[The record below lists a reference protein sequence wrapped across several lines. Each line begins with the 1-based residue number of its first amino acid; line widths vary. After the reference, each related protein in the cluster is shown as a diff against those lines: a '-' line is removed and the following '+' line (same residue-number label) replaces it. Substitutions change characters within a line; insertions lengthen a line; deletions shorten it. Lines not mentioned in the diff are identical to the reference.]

1 MEAKL
6 KTNSAKW
13 LYDGLCADP
22 DVFGILRVLDGP
34 STRKMKKFPKETFE
48 DLLGGNDLSITGSD
62 VNVRYKTDSGELKLS
77 GTYGRGY

>member
-1 MEAKL
+1 
-6 KTNSAKW
+6 
-13 LYDGLCADP
+13 
-22 DVFGILRVLDGP
+22 
-34 STRKMKKFPKETFE
+34 MKKFPKETFE